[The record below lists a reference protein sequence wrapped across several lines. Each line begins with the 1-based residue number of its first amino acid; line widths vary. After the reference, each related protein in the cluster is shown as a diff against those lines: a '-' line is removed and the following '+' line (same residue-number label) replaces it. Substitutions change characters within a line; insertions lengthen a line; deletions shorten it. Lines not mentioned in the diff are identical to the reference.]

1 MILILVLLLLNVNEA
16 FIHIPKLITLKLNII
31 NSGSFLLPKIDVF
44 GHKILEQNRILIE
57 KITHM
62 DNISIELKKELL
74 LSVIKFTEYGD
85 SFGNFVLKNYEHL
98 INDCLEIE
106 YWEESKIFVPVES
119 MHLVSK
125 YYGSKGVNLDRLGS
139 KKFGVRKEEK
149 FSKQFKRKKIY

>member
-1 MILILVLLLLNVNEA
+1 M
-16 FIHIPKLITLKLNII
+16 FQQ
-31 NSGSFLLPKIDVF
+31 SFWTRYSKTIKTFFYHSKHLLPKIDVF

-98 INDCLEIE
+98 IN
-106 YWEESKIFVPVES
+106 
-119 MHLVSK
+119 
-125 YYGSKGVNLDRLGS
+125 NLL
-139 KKFGVRKEEK
+139 
-149 FSKQFKRKKIY
+149 

>member
-31 NSGSFLLPKIDVF
+31 NSCSFLLPKIDVF

-85 SFGNFVLKNYEHL
+85 SFGNFVLKNYENL
-98 INDCLEIE
+98 IN
-106 YWEESKIFVPVES
+106 
-119 MHLVSK
+119 
-125 YYGSKGVNLDRLGS
+125 NLL
-139 KKFGVRKEEK
+139 
-149 FSKQFKRKKIY
+149 

>member
-1 MILILVLLLLNVNEA
+1 MILLLLLLLLNLNKA
-16 FIHIPKLITLKLNII
+16 FIHVPKLINTKLNII
-31 NSGSFLLPKIDVF
+31 NSGSFLLPKIDIF

-98 INDCLEIE
+98 ISYL
-106 YWEESKIFVPVES
+106 
-119 MHLVSK
+119 L
-125 YYGSKGVNLDRLGS
+125 
-139 KKFGVRKEEK
+139 
-149 FSKQFKRKKIY
+149 